1 MAIQHEHASE
11 AVTRGVRV
19 QVEPEYL
26 PEQSDPEQGLWVH
39 AYHVTIRN
47 EGEQTVQLLSR
58 HWVIT
63 NAEGEEEHVRGPGVV
78 GFQPVLEPGQAFRYT
93 SGCPL
98 STSVGSM
105 HGTFQMVA
113 RDGSRFDAEVAPFTL
128 AEPYAF
134 N

>member
-1 MAIQHEHASE
+1 MSIQHEHSSE
-11 AVTRGVRV
+11 AITRGVRV
-19 QVEPEYL
+19 RAEPEYL
-26 PEQSDPEQGLWVH
+26 PDQSDPDAGLWVH
-39 AYHVTIRN
+39 AYHVTITN
-47 EGEQTVQLLSR
+47 ESDQAVQLVSR

-63 NAEGEEEHVRGPGVV
+63 NAEGTSEEVRGPGVV

-98 STSVGSM
+98 DTSVGSM
-105 HGTFQMVA
+105 HGSFQMVG

-128 AEPYAF
+128 ADPFAL